1 MSPQERYTF
10 TVMKPNRIWAV
21 VPALFLMAGPALGQT
36 QKQPVGTWKG
46 TVRFIDAQ
54 KPSELGRDS
63 GDKTQYRLIL
73 NADKT
78 FSRQV
83 KTPEGKTNTATG
95 LWNAKDNEIQLTIM
109 KVNGNRL
116 QRPGVSKM
124 ALGPDGKTLRL
135 RIALVKKTGANLPK
149 PGESVQVVFQPT
161 K

>member
-1 MSPQERYTF
+1 
-10 TVMKPNRIWAV
+10 MKPNRFWAV
-21 VPALFLMAGPALGQT
+21 VSALVLMAGPALAQT

-46 TVRFIDAQ
+46 TVRFIDVQ
-54 KPSELGRDS
+54 KPAGLGRDS
-63 GDKTQYRLIL
+63 GDKTEYRLVL

-83 KTPEGKTNTATG
+83 KTPEGKTNTSTG
-95 LWNAKDNEIQLTIM
+95 LWSAKDNEIQLTIM
-109 KVNGNRL
+109 KVNGNSL
-116 QRPGVSKM
+116 QRPGVSKL

-135 RIALVKKTGANLPK
+135 RIAFVKKPGKNLPK